1 MFQTI
6 LKLFLWL
13 TLSCCI
19 LWGSAILLGPKI
31 ISIVAKRSF
40 GDNVN
45 FIDLKVSPK
54 LVVTASRVEYK
65 NTTAA
70 ASGRVSGFGRALE
83 LRVENLLSNNPSIN
97 LSIGPTLFD
106 DLGGVRSQIL
116 RASLR
121 DIIRSSLIPFQY
133 EASDLDFI
141 KHFGAQ
147 KLVSSGVLD
156 LSNFA
161 LSDVLFN
168 GSEIKFRNSFF
179 SHANM
184 FNGQIDELKLNS
196 WPAPEA
202 TKASIEFIDLHTS
215 ISEIHITQLGFTALG
230 GKNIKEIVI
239 DAENISNHERSL
251 FIDDLWVSVAGAD
264 ISKGNWDNV
273 QLSLMP
279 LSFSPQKHLVGTEFS
294 GNLVGKINRNAS
306 GVLEANVSGNL
317 RDAKIINRGVFTA
330 DFSDMEFK
338 SMSTLNSNTLPMK
351 VFSKISI
358 TRSQEV
364 DFLAEANVQAEI
376 LGQDIS
382 RCFRGNCDI
391 RDFEGYYKV
400 SLNDSNLEG
409 DTFCSDV
416 KCSDKKSYTVLETD
430 NTNMFF
436 SNLVASK
443 VFNPIYSALIYQQFK
458 AGIKSGD
465 GHQLKF

>member
-1 MFQTI
+1 
-6 LKLFLWL
+6 
-13 TLSCCI
+13 
-19 LWGSAILLGPKI
+19 
-31 ISIVAKRSF
+31 
-40 GDNVN
+40 
-45 FIDLKVSPK
+45 
-54 LVVTASRVEYK
+54 
-65 NTTAA
+65 
-70 ASGRVSGFGRALE
+70 
-83 LRVENLLSNNPSIN
+83 
-97 LSIGPTLFD
+97 
-106 DLGGVRSQIL
+106 
-116 RASLR
+116 
-121 DIIRSSLIPFQY
+121 
-133 EASDLDFI
+133 
-141 KHFGAQ
+141 
-147 KLVSSGVLD
+147 
-156 LSNFA
+156 
-161 LSDVLFN
+161 
-168 GSEIKFRNSFF
+168 
-179 SHANM
+179 M

-351 VFSKISI
+351 IFSKISI

-391 RDFEGYYKV
+391 GDFEGYYKV

-436 SNLVASK
+436 KLGGIQR
-443 VFNPIYSALIYQQFK
+443 FLIQF
-458 AGIKSGD
+458 I
-465 GHQLKF
+465 QP